1 MPSRYDIPA
10 PTCAPGDEV
19 HGFRIDVVT
28 ELNDIRA
35 RCYECTHLKTG
46 AKLLHLHCHDEEN
59 LYAIAFR
66 TPPRDSTGVPHILE
80 HCVLAGSEKYPV
92 KDAFNELG
100 KSTLNTFL
108 NAMTWP
114 DSTVYPVCSPVHA
127 DYFNLASVYTDLV
140 LHPLITGQTFLQEGH
155 HLELADPDDLNSG
168 LIISGVVYNE
178 MKGAYSSPDRVAYK
192 AVQEGL
198 YPDNT
203 YGVDSGGDPEV
214 IPALTY
220 EQFLEFHRT
229 YYSPGNARWYLYGD
243 IPLERHLAFIS
254 EQLKGFSSVPVDSA
268 VREQP
273 RWTSP
278 RRSEALYPIGPEDDA
293 GNKTFINVAWMV
305 DSMTRPEQ
313 VILFD
318 ILEEALVGSA
328 AGPLR
333 KALIDSGLGQDL
345 SPVTGHDT
353 DFLQTLFAVGLRG
366 SEPDRAEQVERLV
379 LDTLRKIADDGLDP
393 ELLRAAFHQIEFK
406 GKEIVPPFPVMLL
419 VRAAS
424 PANYGADPK
433 SSLEFGRL
441 IENVRARYAADP
453 DLFSMLIREWLLQN
467 PHRLLSVVRPSQTL
481 SAEQEAAFRAKMAE
495 RRASMTAPD
504 LKRIQAEARRLRE
517 AQETPDPP
525 EALARLPRLS
535 LADVP
540 RRIRTVPTQR
550 RESRGVTILEHEV
563 FSNGVACVDLAID
576 ISDLDDETTLYT
588 PFLGQAT
595 AGLGAAGLNYAQMAT
610 RIASA
615 TGGVESEPIAGR
627 RLRNGGAFQLLTFR
641 GKALGRNLG
650 ELIAILRDLLTA
662 SDATDHKRVRDL
674 VLEAR
679 NSLFSQVIPSGHL
692 FAFYRAGASLGL
704 SHYRLEQWL
713 GCTQVRFLSGLARQV
728 REGRRSGESSG
739 EGEAAPLAETLAA
752 LQRRIFA
759 RDRLLVNVTGDPAL
773 VAALRPLIEDLIA
786 ALPEGRP
793 GRVVDTAPDC
803 PRSVG
808 VTIPAQVNYVGRVL
822 SVGDLLQPAAPAL
835 EMLASILSSDF
846 LYQKLRVQG
855 GAYGGFCMYSPYDGL
870 LPMLSYRDP
879 HLLETLDTY
888 AQVAGF
894 IRSDALT
901 GDLLERSKIGAIGGF
916 DRILSPAQ
924 QGFAALRQHLLGV
937 SDEDR
942 KAFRDGL
949 FDVTVERIR
958 QDALPLVEAALARA
972 PKAVV
977 ASREAIEAANAKLSE
992 PFVITMLE

>member
-1 MPSRYDIPA
+1 MPSRCDIPA
-10 PTCAPGDEV
+10 PTRAPGDEV
-19 HGFRIDVVT
+19 HGFRVDAVT

-35 RCYECTHLKTG
+35 RCYECTHLRTG
-46 AKLLHLHCHDEEN
+46 AKVLHLHCHDEEN

-114 DSTVYPVCSPVHA
+114 DRTVYPVCSPVHA
-127 DYFNLASVYTDLV
+127 DYFNLAAVYTDLV
-140 LHPLITGQTFLQEGH
+140 LHPLITEQTFRQEGH
-155 HLELADPDDLNSG
+155 HLELSDPDDLNSD
-168 LIISGVVYNE
+168 LTISGVVYNE
-178 MKGAYSSPDRVAYK
+178 MKGAYSSPDRVVYK

-220 EQFLEFHRT
+220 EQFREFHRT

-254 EQLKGFSSVPVDSA
+254 GQLKGFSSVPVDSA
-268 VREQP
+268 VQEQP

-278 RRSEALYPIGPEDDA
+278 RRSEAVYPIGAQDDPS
-293 GNKTFINVAWMV
+293 NKTFINVAWMV

-313 VILFD
+313 VLLFD

-379 LDTLRKIADDGLDP
+379 LDTLRQTADGGLDP
-393 ELLRAAFHQIEFK
+393 ELLRAAFHQIEFR

-424 PANYGADPK
+424 PATYGADPK

-441 IENVRARYAADP
+441 IENVRARHAADP
-453 DLFSMLIREWLLQN
+453 GLFSRLIREWLLQN
-467 PHRLLSVVRPSQTL
+467 PHRLLNVVRPSQTL
-481 SAEQEAAFRAKMAE
+481 SAGQEAAFRAKMAE
-495 RRASMTAPD
+495 RRASLTAPD

-550 RESRGVTILEHEV
+550 HESRGVAVLEHEV
-563 FSNGVACVDLAID
+563 FSNGVAYVDLAFD
-576 ISDLDDETTLYT
+576 ISDLDDETTLYA

-595 AGLGAAGLNYAQMAT
+595 AGLGAAGLDYAQMAA

-615 TGGVESEPIAGR
+615 TGGVESELLAGR
-627 RLRNGGAFQLLTFR
+627 RLRDGQTFQLLTFR

-650 ELIAILRDLLTA
+650 ELTAILRDLLTA

-692 FAFYRAGASLGL
+692 FAFYRAGASLDL
-704 SHYRLEQWL
+704 SRYRLEQWL
-713 GCTQVRFLSGLARQV
+713 GCTQVRFLSGLARRIEKEV
-728 REGRRSGESSG
+728 
-739 EGEAAPLAETLAA
+739 APLEERLVA
-752 LQRRIFA
+752 LQRRLFT

-773 VAALRPLIEDLIA
+773 VAALRPLIEGLIA

-793 GRVVDTAPDC
+793 GRAVDAPPDC

-835 EMLASILSSDF
+835 EMLASLLSSDF

-855 GAYGGFCMYSPYDGL
+855 GAYGGFCLYSPYDGM
-870 LPMLSYRDP
+870 LPLLSYRDP

-924 QGFAALRQHLLGV
+924 QGFAALRQHLYGV

-949 FDVTVERIR
+949 FGVTVERIR
-958 QDALPLVEAALARA
+958 LGALPLVEAALARA
-972 PKAVV
+972 PKAVI
-977 ASREAIEAANAKLSE
+977 ASREAIEAANAKLDE
-992 PFVITMLE
+992 PFAITTLE